1 MTESEQIQASGGN
14 PFMQLTLPVAEIALQ
29 QSVGR
34 LIRSIDCR
42 GEVALFDPRILTK
55 RYGAGLL
62 GALPPFYREIHTNQ
76 RRYGHFKR
84 GLA

>member
-62 GALPPFYREIHTNQ
+62 G
-76 RRYGHFKR
+76 HFKR